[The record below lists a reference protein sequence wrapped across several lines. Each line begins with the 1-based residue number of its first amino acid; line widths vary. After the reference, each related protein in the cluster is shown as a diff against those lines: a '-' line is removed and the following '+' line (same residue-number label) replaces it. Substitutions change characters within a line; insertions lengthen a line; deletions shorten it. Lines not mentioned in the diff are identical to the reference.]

1 MGRTKRKPKV
11 LFVTSEIYPLIKTGG
26 LADVSSALPSALKE
40 LDADVR
46 VMVPGYP
53 AVLRAIERT
62 SAIQFEKLG
71 IAANLILA
79 RYWEFNFPLYVVD
92 ADIYARDGN
101 PYQDESKTD
110 FPDNALRFG
119 LLCHAATMVATPIS
133 KVWRPDVVHCND
145 WQTGLVPALLS
156 YTDAKSVATV
166 MTIHNLAFQGVF
178 PAALTLRLGL
188 PIESFAMEG
197 VEYYGQLSFLK
208 AGLYFAH
215 RITTVSPGY
224 AEEIQSVE
232 FGSGLHG
239 LLQARRDHLQ
249 GILNGIDSKVWNP
262 EEDPYI
268 AQRYGIHSLDDKI
281 KNKQA
286 LQQRFNLQS
295 SGMLFGVVSRL
306 TAQKGLDLVL
316 AIAPA
321 LIAKGAQLVVLGSGD
336 ASLQQAFVALAKNHP
351 GLVGI
356 EQAYDEAL
364 AHRIEAGADSFLMPS
379 RFEPCGLNQ
388 MYSMRYGTPP
398 IARATGGLKDTVIDA
413 TEQTIGD
420 GSATGF
426 VFKKGTS
433 TDLWLALERAFSIYK
448 QPHLWRQLQINGM
461 RRDFSWYHSAQRYLD
476 LYKELINLKSL

>member
-40 LDADVR
+40 LDVDIR

-53 AVLRAIERT
+53 AVLRAIKPT
-62 SAIQFEKLG
+62 SAFKFEKLG
-71 IAANLILA
+71 IAAKLISA
-79 RYWEFNFPLYVVD
+79 RYVEFNFPLYVVD
-92 ADIYARDGN
+92 ADIYAREGN

-110 FPDNALRFG
+110 FADNALRFG
-119 LLCHAATMVATPIS
+119 LLCHAAAMMATGIP
-133 KVWRPDVVHCND
+133 KVWQPDVVHCND
-145 WQTGLVPALLS
+145 WQTGLVPALLR
-156 YTDAKSVATV
+156 YADAKTVATV

-178 PAALTLRLGL
+178 PAAVTFRLGL
-188 PIESFAMEG
+188 PKESFTMEG

-208 AGLYFAH
+208 AGLYFAD

-232 FGSGLHG
+232 FGCGLYG
-239 LLQARRDHLQ
+239 LLQARRNKLQ
-249 GILNGIDSKVWNP
+249 GILNGIDSKVWDP
-262 EEDPYI
+262 EKDLHI
-268 AQRYGIHSLDDKI
+268 AERYDVHSLDKKI

-286 LQQRFNLQS
+286 LQQRFNLQNN
-295 SGMLFGVVSRL
+295 GMLFGVVSRL

-316 AIAPA
+316 AVAPA

-351 GLVGI
+351 GSVGI
-356 EQAYDEAL
+356 EHTYDEAL

-413 TEQTIGD
+413 TEQTIRD

-426 VFKKGTS
+426 VFNNSTS
-433 TDLWLALERAFSIYK
+433 TELWLALERAFFIYA
-448 QPHLWRQLQINGM
+448 QPQLWRQLQINGM
-461 RRDFSWYHSAQRYLD
+461 RRDFSWQHSALRYLD
-476 LYKELINLKSL
+476 LYKELISLKQV